1 MGTCCCFKYW
11 HERQWSLWY
20 GFAIVNG
27 FVLLYIFCSAY
38 PAINNCLHA
47 FQRQHKQEK
56 NNCHSSW
63 SQLIDE
69 VDTIIFLACWLS
81 ICKQF
86 PGAVTSPFSGNCYG
100 FVCPRKIMR
109 SIYQEKK
116 KKTLYLPINL
126 FSPMFTY
133 VDSVNYPSCYM
144 HVEKYI
150 FQKVKSINPFGN

>member
-86 PGAVTSPFSGNCYG
+86 PGTVTSPFSGNCYG
-100 FVCPRKIMR
+100 FVCPRKIM
-109 SIYQEKK
+109 KK
-116 KKTLYLPINL
+116 SEIAAFCNKEVHWRYSALRTLSALSFFIVL
-126 FSPMFTY
+126 
-133 VDSVNYPSCYM
+133 NY
-144 HVEKYI
+144 
-150 FQKVKSINPFGN
+150 